1 MKKPNPYPLSFFAAK
16 VNGMITLALPK
27 GSLEA
32 QTLQLFKE
40 ADLEVKRTDRDY
52 NPCIAD
58 NRIGKVKILRPQEI
72 PTYVEKGYFDLGIS
86 GRDWVNETGS
96 DVVEVANLSYSKT
109 GEGNVK
115 IVVAVHRDEPIDDVS
130 RIRPGS
136 RVTTEYPELTK
147 KFFAQLGI
155 PVQLFHSFGA
165 SEAKVPDLMDVVVDL
180 TETGTTLRKNGL
192 KIIGQIMESYTVI
205 IANKSSWAD
214 PQKHREIEEIR
225 TLLFGVIEARNK
237 VLLTMNVPTHA
248 MEKIVAT
255 LPAMKKPTVSRLHG
269 IDYYSIQTVVPKNAV
284 NQLIPKLKAC
294 GAEDILEIP
303 ITKIV
308 A

>member
-1 MKKPNPYPLSFFAAK
+1 
-16 VNGMITLALPK
+16 MISIALPK

-32 QTLQLFKE
+32 QTLLLFKE

-52 NPCIAD
+52 NPRIAD

-86 GRDWVNETGS
+86 GLDWVNETGS

-130 RIRPGS
+130 RIRPQS

-147 KFFAQLGI
+147 QYFTRLGI

-205 IANKSSWAD
+205 IANKASWAD
-214 PQKHREIEEIR
+214 TQKRREIEEIK

-237 VLLTMNVPTHA
+237 VLLTMNVPSA
-248 MEKIVAT
+248 SMEKIVAA

-269 IDYYSIQTVVPKNAV
+269 IDFYSIQTVVPKNMV
-284 NQLIPKLKAC
+284 NQLIPRLKAC

-308 A
+308 P

>member
-1 MKKPNPYPLSFFAAK
+1 
-16 VNGMITLALPK
+16 MITLTLPK

-52 NPCIAD
+52 NPRIAD

-86 GRDWVNETGS
+86 GLDWVSETES

-115 IVVAVHRDEPIDDVS
+115 IVVAVHRDEPIDDV
-130 RIRPGS
+130 RKIRPGS
-136 RVTTEYPELTK
+136 RVTTEYPGLTK
-147 KFFAQLGI
+147 KYFSELGI
-155 PVQLFHSFGA
+155 PVQLFHSYGA

-205 IANKSSWAD
+205 IANKESWAD
-214 PQKHREIEEIR
+214 PQKRREIEEIR

-237 VLLTMNVPTHA
+237 VLLTMNVPTHT

-284 NQLIPKLKAC
+284 NQLIPRLKAC

-308 A
+308 P

>member
-1 MKKPNPYPLSFFAAK
+1 
-16 VNGMITLALPK
+16 MITLALPK

-40 ADLEVKRTDRDY
+40 ADLEVRRTDRDY

-58 NRIGKVKILRPQEI
+58 SRIGKVKILRPQEI
-72 PTYVEKGYFDLGIS
+72 PTYVDKGYFDLGIS
-86 GRDWVNETGS
+86 GLDWVRETKS
-96 DVVEVANLSYSKT
+96 DVVEVAALTYSKT

-115 IVVAVHRDEPIDDVS
+115 IVIAVQRDEPIENAS
-130 RIRPGS
+130 QIRPGS
-136 RVTTEYPELTK
+136 KVTTEYPELTK
-147 KFFAQLGI
+147 QFFEEKKI
-155 PVQLFHSFGA
+155 PVQLFHSYGA

-192 KIIGQIMESYTVI
+192 KIIGQIMESHTVI
-205 IANKSSWAD
+205 IANKAAWAD
-214 PQKHREIEEIR
+214 PEKRREIEEIKS
-225 TLLFGVIEARNK
+225 LLFGVLEARHK
-237 VLLTMNVPTHA
+237 VLLTMNVPTA
-248 MEKIVAT
+248 ALEKIVAA

-269 IDYYSIQTVVPKNAV
+269 IEYYSVQTVVQKSSV
-284 NQLIPKLKAC
+284 NELIPKLKRC

-303 ITKIV
+303 ISKIV

>member
-1 MKKPNPYPLSFFAAK
+1 
-16 VNGMITLALPK
+16 MITLALPK

-52 NPCIAD
+52 NPCIID

-86 GRDWVNETGS
+86 GLDWVHETCS
-96 DVVEVANLSYSKT
+96 DVVEVAKLSYSKT

-115 IVVAVHRDEPIDDVS
+115 IVVAVHRDEPIDNVS

-147 KFFAQLGI
+147 KYFSQLGI

-192 KIIGQIMESYTVI
+192 KIIGQIMESYTII
-205 IANKSSWAD
+205 IANKESWAD
-214 PQKHREIEEIR
+214 AQKRREIEEIK

-248 MEKIVAT
+248 MEKIVAA
-255 LPAMKKPTVSRLHG
+255 LPAMKKPTVGRLHG

-308 A
+308 P